1 MRTLDLSFGVS
12 GAWIGNFTALA
23 AYQPYIAL
31 ITLTAL
37 GYGFYSVYWRAPP
50 LCEGEACERP
60 LPRPVVKSGLWL
72 GAMLILS
79 ALLVPR
85 FSQCSAAF
93 DQGEGEPNAQID
105 GAGDSDR
112 AWNGHGVGH
121 RPQSE
126 ARSRE
131 HGLRSLPVHS
141 A

>member
-1 MRTLDLSFGVS
+1 MHIRNMRIKDDVANGRGAIALAAAGILGAVAASSCCLLPLVLVSVGVS

-85 FSQCSAAF
+85 IVAML
-93 DQGEGEPNAQID
+93 GGI
-105 GAGDSDR
+105 
-112 AWNGHGVGH
+112 
-121 RPQSE
+121 
-126 ARSRE
+126 
-131 HGLRSLPVHS
+131 
-141 A
+141 